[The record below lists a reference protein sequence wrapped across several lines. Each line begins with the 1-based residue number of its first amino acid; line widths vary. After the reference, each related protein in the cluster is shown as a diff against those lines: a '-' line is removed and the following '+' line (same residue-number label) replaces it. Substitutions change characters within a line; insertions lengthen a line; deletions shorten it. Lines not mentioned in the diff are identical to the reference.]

1 MTKSF
6 LLLFCLALLP
16 SCSGGSDGSD
26 GGDVQITP
34 TDEGGRGHEGGVVMV
49 DDSTDE

>member
-16 SCSGGSDGSD
+16 SCSGGSDGE
-26 GGDVQITP
+26 DVQITP